1 MPEIQTKEAR
11 IILAIEAIRSTKK
24 MSMRRAALIYN
35 VPLTSLSDRIHGR
48 TPKPE
53 TRPPLQLFTEI
64 EEEVLVLKILD
75 LDARGFSPSISM
87 VEDMANSLLAVRSSQ
102 RVGCHG
108 SLP

>member
-24 MSMRRAALIYN
+24 MSMRWAALIYN
-35 VPLTSLSDRIHGR
+35 VPLISLSDRIYGR

-53 TRPPLQLFTEI
+53 TWPPLQLFTKI

-87 VEDMANSLLAVRSSQ
+87 VEDMANSLLAVRSS
-102 RVGCHG
+102 
-108 SLP
+108 